1 MNSFAMLMN
10 VLDERADIRKFVIE
24 GEEMNRI
31 AKIFP
36 ASDGNLRLLYWRGC
50 DPDPNNLQAIADD
63 LISHLN
69 LS

>member
-1 MNSFAMLMN
+1 MNSFTMLMN
-10 VLDERADIRKFVIE
+10 VLAERAEIRKFSIE

-31 AKIFP
+31 AKIVP
-36 ASDGNLRLLYWRGC
+36 ASDGNLRLLYWRGS
-50 DPDPNNLQAIADD
+50 DPDPKNLQTIADD